1 MTEKQGFMTA
11 LYERLSRDDELNGES
26 NSISNQKKLLEQYAK
41 EHGFTNLVH
50 FTDDGISGTRFDRP
64 GFLAMMKEVESGKV
78 GTILIK
84 DMSRMGR
91 DYLKVGQYMELL
103 RQKNV
108 RLIAVNENVDS
119 FREDDDF
126 TPFRNIMNEWYA
138 RDTSKKIKSTF
149 KAKGKSGKHV
159 ASTTPY
165 GYLKDKDD
173 PNVWIVDEEAAVV
186 VRRIFH
192 MTMDGYGPYQIAKA
206 LKEDKVEI
214 PAIHMAKKDA
224 GLWKGRVKEIK
235 DPYGW
240 GSSTVAGILKK
251 REYLGHT
258 VNFKTRKHFK
268 DKKSHYVSEDNWTVF
283 ENTQE
288 AIIDQETF
296 DNVQRIRSNVRRYP
310 DGWGEAHPLTGLM
323 YCADCGSKM
332 YVHRVNNGKRVPQY
346 TCSAYS
352 KVPVGTLCQT
362 QHRINADVVMELIKE
377 LLKAVAEYSQLN
389 REEFLETVKKA
400 QTSQQSS
407 EITRLKSRLAEAKKR
422 VQELEKLI
430 CRIYED
436 NILGKLPDERY
447 AILDGQYSKEQKDLS
462 AEIADME
469 AELSGYEE
477 GRRSAEKFIALVDKY
492 QNFEELTTYML
503 NEFVE
508 KIVVHER
515 DRKGSV
521 ETTQEVEIYFN
532 FIGKYLPPH
541 FGEVKMTPEEI
552 EEMEKRE
559 ARKDRL
565 HQNYLKRKANGKQ
578 QEYYE
583 RTKAKKKA
591 ETGCKKRGNPSGRYC
606 KGCVHS
612 AITASTSRTEERSC
626 ISMSKLERIIHD
638 NSNGLDYILV
648 GEIYLPLIAVPEEK
662 REIGFYG
669 SLHRNYLKDYKSG
682 LYSYLTLSGKLWTY
696 LADLNEQCLERR
708 DFLMEQIMEQEGITE
723 ELKSR
728 DQMEWV
734 RRANNA
740 RSRVDEIILNEL
752 VYV

>member
-78 GTILIK
+78 RTILIK

-192 MTMDGYGPYQIAKA
+192 MTMDGYGPYQIARA

-214 PAIHMAKKDA
+214 PAVHMAKKDA
-224 GLWKGRVKEIK
+224 GLWKGRVEEIK

-407 EITRLKSRLAEAKKR
+407 EITRLKNRLAEAKKR

-447 AILDGQYSKEQKDLS
+447 TILDGQYSKEQKDLS

-469 AELSGYEE
+469 AELSGYP
-477 GRRSAEKFIALVDKY
+477 R
-492 QNFEELTTYML
+492 
-503 NEFVE
+503 
-508 KIVVHER
+508 
-515 DRKGSV
+515 
-521 ETTQEVEIYFN
+521 
-532 FIGKYLPPH
+532 
-541 FGEVKMTPEEI
+541 
-552 EEMEKRE
+552 
-559 ARKDRL
+559 
-565 HQNYLKRKANGKQ
+565 
-578 QEYYE
+578 
-583 RTKAKKKA
+583 
-591 ETGCKKRGNPSGRYC
+591 
-606 KGCVHS
+606 
-612 AITASTSRTEERSC
+612 
-626 ISMSKLERIIHD
+626 
-638 NSNGLDYILV
+638 
-648 GEIYLPLIAVPEEK
+648 
-662 REIGFYG
+662 
-669 SLHRNYLKDYKSG
+669 
-682 LYSYLTLSGKLWTY
+682 
-696 LADLNEQCLERR
+696 
-708 DFLMEQIMEQEGITE
+708 
-723 ELKSR
+723 
-728 DQMEWV
+728 
-734 RRANNA
+734 
-740 RSRVDEIILNEL
+740 
-752 VYV
+752 